1 MCDKANFTR
10 HKEYL
15 LDLNLLNGMY
25 FELLEIDYRIVRENG
40 NRRRTESTVEGKN
53 KAMQQNEN

>member
-25 FELLEIDYRIVRENG
+25 FELLEIDYKIVRENG
-40 NRRRTESTVEGKN
+40 NRRHTESGAREEKSN
-53 KAMQQNEN
+53 AAK